1 MIHVTREIIL
11 LYVTIN
17 IFKKPTQSMRETK
30 KYVEENSRPFLRNQN
45 CLSLANT
52 FYVLTLPVTNAILI
66 FLSINR

>member
-1 MIHVTREIIL
+1 
-11 LYVTIN
+11 
-17 IFKKPTQSMRETK
+17 MRETK